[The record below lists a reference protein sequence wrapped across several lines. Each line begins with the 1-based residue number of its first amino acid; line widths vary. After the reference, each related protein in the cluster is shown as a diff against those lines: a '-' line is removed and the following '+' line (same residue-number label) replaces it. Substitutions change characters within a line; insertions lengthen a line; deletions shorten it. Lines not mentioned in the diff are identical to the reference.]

1 MFLSIFIPIFLL
13 QKHNKMRF
21 NSLTIDDFYADPMQV
36 REFALKQEFKVRGN
50 YPGQRTVSFLNDPIK
65 KKLRDILYPFAG
77 EITNWG
83 GEYTGSFQYTTA
95 ADRSWIHADSTT
107 DWAAVCYLTPDAP
120 VTAGTGIFRHKET
133 GWMNFDYKRQNDSEY
148 MKQAPPGD
156 ECQDY
161 TKWEMVDRIGNV
173 FNRLIMYRAD
183 NYHVSLD
190 YFGKDINDGRL
201 FQVFFFNTER

>member
-1 MFLSIFIPIFLL
+1 
-13 QKHNKMRF
+13 MRF
-21 NSLTIDDFYADPMQV
+21 NSLTIDDFYADPMHV

-50 YPGQRTVSFLNDPIK
+50 YPGQRTESFLTDSIK
-65 KKLRDILYPFAG
+65 QKLRDILYPFAG

-133 GWMNFDYKRQNDSEY
+133 GWMNFDYKRQNDPEY

-161 TKWEMVDRIGNV
+161 TKWEMVDRVGNV

-190 YFGKDINDGRL
+190 YFGKDLNDGRL
-201 FQVFFFNTER
+201 FQVFFFSTER

>member
-1 MFLSIFIPIFLL
+1 
-13 QKHNKMRF
+13 MRF
-21 NSLTIDDFYADPMQV
+21 NSLTIDNFYSNPMDV
-36 REFALKQEFKVRGN
+36 REFALRQEFKVRGN
-50 YPGQRTVSFLNDPIK
+50 YPGQRTESFLSDATK
-65 KKLRDILYPFAG
+65 KTLRDILYPFAG

-95 ADRSWIHADSTT
+95 SDRSWIHADSTT

-120 VTAGTGIFRHKET
+120 LTAGTGIFKHKET
-133 GWMNFDYKRQNDSEY
+133 GWSNFDYRNYDPEY
-148 MKQAPPGD
+148 LKQAPPGHD
-156 ECQDY
+156 SQDY

-190 YFGKDINDGRL
+190 YFGKDMYDGRL

>member
-1 MFLSIFIPIFLL
+1 M
-13 QKHNKMRF
+13 
-21 NSLTIDDFYADPMQV
+21 
-36 REFALKQEFKVRGN
+36 
-50 YPGQRTVSFLNDPIK
+50 
-65 KKLRDILYPFAG
+65 RDILYPFAG
-77 EITNWG
+77 EITWWG
-83 GEYTGSFQYTTA
+83 GDYTGSFQYTTA

-120 VTAGTGIFRHKET
+120 VSSGTGIFKHKKT
-133 GWMNFDYKRQNDSEY
+133 GWMNYDYKEAKQNPEY
-148 MKQAPPGD
+148 DKNAPSGD
-156 ECQDY
+156 DMQDY
-161 TKWEMVDRIGNV
+161 TKWEMVDRVGNI

>member
-1 MFLSIFIPIFLL
+1 
-13 QKHNKMRF
+13 MRF
-21 NSLTIDDFYADPMQV
+21 NSLTIDNFYSNPMDV

-50 YPGQRTVSFLNDPIK
+50 YPGQRTESFLSDATK
-65 KKLRDILYPFAG
+65 KTLRDILYPFAG
-77 EITNWG
+77 EITDWG

-95 ADRSWIHADSTT
+95 SDRSWIHADSTT

-120 VTAGTGIFRHKET
+120 LTAGTGIFRHKET
-133 GWMNFDYKRQNDSEY
+133 GWSNFDYRNNDPEY
-148 MKQAPPGD
+148 LRQAPPGHD
-156 ECQDY
+156 SQDY

-190 YFGKDINDGRL
+190 YFGKDMYDGRL

>member
-1 MFLSIFIPIFLL
+1 
-13 QKHNKMRF
+13 MRF
-21 NSLTIDDFYADPMQV
+21 NSLTIDNFYSNPMDV
-36 REFALKQEFKVRGN
+36 REFALRQEFKVRGN
-50 YPGQRTVSFLNDPIK
+50 YPGQRTESFLSDTTK
-65 KKLRDILYPFAG
+65 KTLRDILHPFAG
-77 EITNWG
+77 EITDWG

-95 ADRSWIHADSTT
+95 SDRSWIHADSTT

-120 VTAGTGIFRHKET
+120 LTAGTGIFKHKET
-133 GWMNFDYKRQNDSEY
+133 GWSNFDYRNNDPEY
-148 MKQAPPGD
+148 LRQAPPGHD
-156 ECQDY
+156 SQDY

-190 YFGKDINDGRL
+190 YFGKDMYDGRL

>member
-1 MFLSIFIPIFLL
+1 
-13 QKHNKMRF
+13 MRF

-50 YPGQRTVSFLNDPIK
+50 YPGQRTESFLTDSIK
-65 KKLRDILYPFAG
+65 QKLKDILYPFAG

-133 GWMNFDYKRQNDSEY
+133 GWMNFDYKRQNDPEY

-161 TKWEMVDRIGNV
+161 TKWEMVDRVGNV

-190 YFGKDINDGRL
+190 YFGKDLNDGRL

>member
-1 MFLSIFIPIFLL
+1 
-13 QKHNKMRF
+13 MRF

-50 YPGQRTVSFLNDPIK
+50 YPGQRTVSFLNEPIK

-133 GWMNFDYKRQNDSEY
+133 GWMNFDYKRQNDPEY
-148 MKQAPPGD
+148 MKQSPPGD

-161 TKWEMVDRIGNV
+161 TKWEMVDRVGNV

-190 YFGKDINDGRL
+190 YFGKDLNDGRL

>member
-1 MFLSIFIPIFLL
+1 
-13 QKHNKMRF
+13 MRF

-50 YPGQRTVSFLNDPIK
+50 YPGQRTESFLSDSIK
-65 KKLRDILYPFAG
+65 QKLRDILYPFAG

-95 ADRSWIHADSTT
+95 SDRSWIHADSTT

-133 GWMNFDYKRQNDSEY
+133 GWMNFDYKRQNDPEY

-161 TKWEMVDRIGNV
+161 TKWEMVDRVGNV

-190 YFGKDINDGRL
+190 YFGKDLNDGRL

>member
-1 MFLSIFIPIFLL
+1 
-13 QKHNKMRF
+13 MRF

-133 GWMNFDYKRQNDSEY
+133 GWMNFDYKRQNDPEY

-161 TKWEMVDRIGNV
+161 TKWEMVDRVGNV

>member
-1 MFLSIFIPIFLL
+1 
-13 QKHNKMRF
+13 MRF
-21 NSLTIDDFYADPMQV
+21 NSLTIDNFYSNPMDV

-50 YPGQRTVSFLNDPIK
+50 YPGQRTESFLSDATK
-65 KKLRDILYPFAG
+65 KTLRDILYPFAG

-95 ADRSWIHADSTT
+95 SDRSWIHADSTT

-120 VTAGTGIFRHKET
+120 LTAGTGIFRHKET
-133 GWMNFDYKRQNDSEY
+133 GWSNFNYRNNDPEY
-148 MKQAPPGD
+148 LRQAPPGHD
-156 ECQDY
+156 SQDY

-190 YFGKDINDGRL
+190 YFGKDMYDGRL

>member
-1 MFLSIFIPIFLL
+1 
-13 QKHNKMRF
+13 MRF
-21 NSLTIDDFYADPMQV
+21 NSLTIDNFYSNPMDV
-36 REFALKQEFKVRGN
+36 REFALRQEFKVRVN
-50 YPGQRTVSFLNDPIK
+50 YPGQRTESFLSDATK
-65 KKLRDILYPFAG
+65 KTLRDILYPFAG

-95 ADRSWIHADSTT
+95 SDRSWIHADSTT
-107 DWAAVCYLTPDAP
+107 DWAAICYLTPDAP
-120 VTAGTGIFRHKET
+120 LTAGTGIFRHKET
-133 GWMNFDYKRQNDSEY
+133 GWSNFDYRNNDPEY
-148 MKQAPPGD
+148 LRQAPPGHD
-156 ECQDY
+156 SQDY

-190 YFGKDINDGRL
+190 YFGKDMYDGRL